1 MSVIGSAAR
10 CERLRYCRTYQLGLL
25 LLRNSTVVRRSL
37 ILNLLLLI
45 ASPAVADQRSAP
57 EPALTYR
64 VVNVAPGD
72 VLRVRSQ
79 PDASAPVIDN
89 LSANA
94 TGIILTGVKQN
105 VGQATWWQI
114 IVKSADGNAGWV
126 NSRFLAVAEPTAIGE
141 IGFGLRCIGT
151 EPFWSLEIANG
162 QASFTTP
169 EGERWLW
176 KAHSWRDAAGHQPGQ
191 RFVIQLDSQN
201 PGASGWAAVSR
212 PQQFCSDGMSD
223 LEYPYDLIVAT
234 PTSRVLGGCCARS
247 PQ

>member
-1 MSVIGSAAR
+1 MTGKRVF
-10 CERLRYCRTYQLGLL
+10 L
-25 LLRNSTVVRRSL
+25 RRSL

-45 ASPAVADQRSAP
+45 ASPAIADQRSAP

-64 VVNVAPGD
+64 VVNVASGD

-79 PDASAPVIDN
+79 PDASAPIIGD
-89 LSANA
+89 LPANA
-94 TGIILTGVKQN
+94 TGVILTGVKQN

-114 IVKSADGNAGWV
+114 IVEAADGNAGWV
-126 NSRFLAVAEPTAIGE
+126 NSRFLAVADPTAIGE

-191 RFVIQLDSQN
+191 RFVIQLDN
-201 PGASGWAAVSR
+201 RESGCLGLGSR
-212 PQQFCSDGMSD
+212 LAP
-223 LEYPYDLIVAT
+223 AT
-234 PTSRVLGGCCARS
+234 IL
-247 PQ
+247 